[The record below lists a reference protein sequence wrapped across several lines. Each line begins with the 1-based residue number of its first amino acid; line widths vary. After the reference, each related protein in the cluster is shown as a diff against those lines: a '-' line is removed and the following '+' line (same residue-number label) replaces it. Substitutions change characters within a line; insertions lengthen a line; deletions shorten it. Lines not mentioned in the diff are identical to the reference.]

1 MNENCTR
8 HGAYKDKQNSLGLDL
23 TQNVVEVVI
32 SNQAIKE
39 KNGVLGRMEKGR
51 GGLFRLSSHRRLHL
65 SKYLRNRRSQPFI
78 KEEKKCSRKGDSMC
92 KGPEVTIYAFCRIE
106 RRVVTQV

>member
-1 MNENCTR
+1 MNEDYTR

-39 KNGVLGRMEKGR
+39 KNGVLGREW
-51 GGLFRLSSHRRLHL
+51 RR
-65 SKYLRNRRSQPFI
+65 
-78 KEEKKCSRKGDSMC
+78 EEGDYSD
-92 KGPEVTIYAFCRIE
+92 
-106 RRVVTQV
+106 